1 MHDFRPPSHAPPTP
15 AHAASGSALAQLQT
29 YLSGGPMLER
39 TRASL
44 QGGVAHEAVPM
55 LATTSTSR
63 RSSRPGSSRSLN
75 GTIMSDK
82 YKATMG
88 MMSVGAPWR
97 QKHDPSVQHHT
108 QPVRLASQRVQ
119 QPGGGVAGA
128 WITTPKLG
136 GVPVDKAQLAR
147 LEREV
152 LQATSDGR
160 MLSQELNSLL
170 ASLKTLHN
178 RAAQLE

>member
-1 MHDFRPPSHAPPTP
+1 MDGLEPVHWQGPT
-15 AHAASGSALAQLQT
+15 S
-29 YLSGGPMLER
+29 
-39 TRASL
+39 
-44 QGGVAHEAVPM
+44 
-55 LATTSTSR
+55 
-63 RSSRPGSSRSLN
+63 
-75 GTIMSDK
+75 
-82 YKATMG
+82 
-88 MMSVGAPWR
+88 
-97 QKHDPSVQHHT
+97 
-108 QPVRLASQRVQ
+108 Q